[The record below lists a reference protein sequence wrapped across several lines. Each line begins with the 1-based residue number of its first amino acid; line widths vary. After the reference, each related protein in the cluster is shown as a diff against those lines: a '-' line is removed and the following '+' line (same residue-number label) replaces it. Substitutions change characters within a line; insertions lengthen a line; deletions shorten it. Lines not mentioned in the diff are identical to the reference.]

1 MTTKV
6 INLDRND
13 VSEISKVEV
22 SIVAMRDQ
30 YMPLT
35 INGIEDREGFDRVY
49 EARQDVKSK
58 RIAVEKTRKKL
69 KADVIEFGRLVDGE
83 AKRITDMLA
92 PIEKHL
98 QSQEDAYIQ
107 AKAEAKRAQE
117 KAEAAKLQDRMD
129 ALIAVRAAAP
139 ITEIKAMT
147 DEAFGSFLAAKTLEH
162 EARLAAEVAAEIER
176 AKAEA
181 EAARLRAE
189 EEARLAAE
197 RAEKEAALKAEQ
209 ARLAEERARQE
220 AALAEERAR
229 LEAERLAHLE
239 EVAKARAEQEA
250 LLAKQEEERR
260 KIQAEQRALEEQ
272 RAAIEREELERL
284 ARIEE
289 EARQRLIA
297 ERQKREEEAA
307 RIEAI
312 RQKQEQAAMLESI
325 KPDLQKVREYVG
337 RVMMA
342 VNDSPAINCQ
352 ELDFAVEEFVKQVS
366 ELGQNLIQ
374 WPNGK

>member
-1 MTTKV
+1 VTTKV
-6 INLDRND
+6 IKLDRSD
-13 VSEISKVEV
+13 VAEISQVEV

-35 INGIEDREGFDRVY
+35 INGIEDRDGFDRVY
-49 EARQDVKSK
+49 EARQDVKGK
-58 RIAVEKTRKKL
+58 RIAVEKTRKRL

-83 AKRITDMLA
+83 AKRITDMLT

-117 KAEAAKLQDRMD
+117 QAEAAKLQARMD
-129 ALIAVRAAAP
+129 QLIAVRAAAP

-147 DEAFGSFLAAKTLEH
+147 DEAFESFLAAKTSEH
-162 EARLAAEVAAEIER
+162 EERLAAEVAAEIER

-189 EEARLAAE
+189 EETRLAAE

-229 LEAERLAHLE
+229 LEAERQAHLE
-239 EVAKARAEQEA
+239 AIAKARADQEA
-250 LLAKQEEERR
+250 LIAKQEEERR

-272 RAAIEREELERL
+272 RAAIEREELERQ

-289 EARQRLIA
+289 EARQRLVA

-307 RIEAI
+307 RIEAL
-312 RQKQEQAAMLESI
+312 RQKEEQAAMLESI

-342 VNDSPAINCQ
+342 VNDNPAINCE

-366 ELGQNLIQ
+366 ELSQGLIR
-374 WPNGK
+374 WPN